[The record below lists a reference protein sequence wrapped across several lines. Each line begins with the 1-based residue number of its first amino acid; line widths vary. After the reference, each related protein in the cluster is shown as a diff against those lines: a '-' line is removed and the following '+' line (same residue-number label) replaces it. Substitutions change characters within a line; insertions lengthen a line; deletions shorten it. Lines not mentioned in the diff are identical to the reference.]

1 VSAPT
6 LINGQ
11 SFITLST
18 EDGTSRGG
26 AEYNPYVA
34 GLANGGFVALWDDF
48 LPQSNPPAGY
58 PYALDPDGGVT
69 SMVRFFSA
77 NSTGVAPAEPSSD
90 DFSGNTG
97 NGSYVASLSN
107 GNVAVIWGARDDAG
121 QSSRVGIQILNGQ
134 TGQPVGSATVIDGAD
149 QYAVAP
155 YGVLALPD
163 GKAGLLFN
171 DNRALKLVVVAA
183 DGSASGAVVLPS
195 PGLSNQQGDQA
206 VGLQGTNAGVIAL
219 LTKPVAENKLILKYL
234 NPDGTEALPQADFG
248 SFAGTDVTI
257 EALADGGAAVA
268 ILQSG
273 LASGPTVVRVLRSDA
288 TGALS
293 GDGPLDVSFEGQAY
307 GVIDMLVL
315 PDGGLL
321 LAANTYSGSS
331 AQVLVQRITP
341 QGTLDG
347 APLQIAQA
355 GVSLN
360 RPQLALTGDGT
371 VVVVFERGS
380 NEIASAR
387 LDLGLPVDRA
397 GDSGANSLVGGAG
410 NDTLS
415 GLGGND
421 TLMGGGGADILDG
434 GIGAD
439 LLDGGA
445 GNDRVTGGAGND
457 TLLGG
462 LGFDRLV
469 GGTGN
474 DDLRGATGN
483 DRLLGGQG
491 ADTLSGGAGNDTF
504 VFSKADSGST
514 DLIKGWNTGD
524 KIDFDGFGA
533 VTFLGQDAFSAGA
546 GAAVRV
552 VVSGAETLIQFD
564 SADAD
569 AIANFSIRIDSAVT
583 LGAGDFILI

>member
-1 VSAPT
+1 
-6 LINGQ
+6 
-11 SFITLST
+11 
-18 EDGTSRGG
+18 
-26 AEYNPYVA
+26 
-34 GLANGGFVALWDDF
+34 
-48 LPQSNPPAGY
+48 
-58 PYALDPDGGVT
+58 
-69 SMVRFFSA
+69 
-77 NSTGVAPAEPSSD
+77 
-90 DFSGNTG
+90 
-97 NGSYVASLSN
+97 
-107 GNVAVIWGARDDAG
+107 
-121 QSSRVGIQILNGQ
+121 
-134 TGQPVGSATVIDGAD
+134 
-149 QYAVAP
+149 
-155 YGVLALPD
+155 
-163 GKAGLLFN
+163 
-171 DNRALKLVVVAA
+171 
-183 DGSASGAVVLPS
+183 
-195 PGLSNQQGDQA
+195 
-206 VGLQGTNAGVIAL
+206 
-219 LTKPVAENKLILKYL
+219 
-234 NPDGTEALPQADFG
+234 
-248 SFAGTDVTI
+248 
-257 EALADGGAAVA
+257 
-268 ILQSG
+268 
-273 LASGPTVVRVLRSDA
+273 
-288 TGALS
+288 
-293 GDGPLDVSFEGQAY
+293 
-307 GVIDMLVL
+307 MLVL

-331 AQVLVQRITP
+331 AQILVQRITP